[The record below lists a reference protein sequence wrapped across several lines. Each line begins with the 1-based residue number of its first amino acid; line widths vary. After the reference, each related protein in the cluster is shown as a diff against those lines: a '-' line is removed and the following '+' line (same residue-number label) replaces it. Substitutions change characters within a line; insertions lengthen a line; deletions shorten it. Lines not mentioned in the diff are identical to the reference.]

1 MSYHFDYDPYEGEA
15 IDEDSYGTERTL
27 QQLGDQLLEHCVREN
42 RYDVTNNQ
50 IQRILKIGLY
60 RINELIEYLLK
71 ADRINVTGDGKYR
84 II

>member
-1 MSYHFDYDPYEGEA
+1 M
-15 IDEDSYGTERTL
+15 ERTL
-27 QQLGDQLLEHCVREN
+27 QQLGEQLLEHCVREN

-60 RINELIEYLLK
+60 RTNELVEYLLK
-71 ADRINVTGDGKYR
+71 ADRINVIGNGRYG

>member
-1 MSYHFDYDPYEGEA
+1 M
-15 IDEDSYGTERTL
+15 ERTL
-27 QQLGDQLLEHCVREN
+27 QQLGEQLLEHCVREN

-60 RINELIEYLLK
+60 RTNELVEYLLK
-71 ADRINVTGDGKYR
+71 VDRINVIGNGRYG